1 MTSGSSGPSQVLTPR
16 ARRLLPLFLLV
27 LLAFAVRQL
36 WWLAAEESVI
46 GGPTMGTTWSVRLD
60 SRDRTREDLA
70 QARAAIQA
78 SLSRVDQRMSTW
90 KPDSELSRFN
100 LHASTEPFPI
110 SAETFQVLDLARQVG
125 ERTDGAFDV
134 TVKPLVAAWG
144 FGAGAR
150 APGHGP
156 DATELAALRQRV
168 GLDLLELDAAGGTV
182 RKRRPDVECDL
193 SAIAKGFAVDEVVR
207 SLEALGWDA
216 FLVEVGGEV
225 GARGE
230 RPAGG
235 PWRVGVERPD
245 SLGRAVHAR
254 VDLVDQAMATSG
266 DYRNF
271 YEQDG
276 KRLAHII
283 DPRSGRP
290 VQHGLAS
297 VSVVHRRA
305 ALADAWATALGVLGP
320 EEGFARAE
328 REGLAGYFLVRV
340 EGGSFESRSTRAFLA
355 LQGSPTGPPAEE

>member
-1 MTSGSSGPSQVLTPR
+1 MTSGSSGRPQVLTPR

-36 WWLAAEESVI
+36 WWLAPEEAVI

-60 SRDRTREDLA
+60 SRGRTREDLVQA
-70 QARAAIQA
+70 QAVIER
-78 SLSRVDQRMSTW
+78 SLAQVNRLMSTW
-90 KPDSELSRFN
+90 QEESELSRFN
-100 LHASTEPFPI
+100 RHASTEPFGV
-110 SAETFQVLDLARQVG
+110 SAETFQVLELALQVG
-125 ERTDGAFDV
+125 ERSGGAFDV

-150 APGHGP
+150 APGQGP
-156 DATELAALRQRV
+156 DAAELAALRGRV
-168 GLDLLELDAAGGTV
+168 GLDLLELDASKSTL

-193 SAIAKGFAVDEVVR
+193 SAIAKGFAVDQVVQA
-207 SLEALGWDA
+207 LEALGWGA

-235 PWRVGVERPD
+235 PWRVGIERPD
-245 SLGRAVHAR
+245 SLARAVHAR
-254 VDLVDQAMATSG
+254 VELFDQAMATSG

-290 VQHGLAS
+290 VQHVLAS

-305 ALADAWATALGVLGP
+305 VLADAWATALSVLGP
-320 EEGFARAE
+320 EAGFALAE
-328 REGLAGYFLVRV
+328 REGLAGYFLVRRQD
-340 EGGSFESRSTRAFLA
+340 GSLESRATRAYLA
-355 LQGSPTGPPAEE
+355 LPGARTAPPHAE

>member
-1 MTSGSSGPSQVLTPR
+1 MTSGSSGRPQVLTPR

-78 SLSRVDQRMSTW
+78 SLARVDQLMSTW
-90 KPDSELSRFN
+90 FN
-100 LHASTEPFPI
+100 RHASTDPFPL
-110 SAETFQVLDLARQVG
+110 SAETFQVLELARQVG

-193 SAIAKGFAVDEVVR
+193 SAIAKGFAVDQVVR

-216 FLVEVGGEV
+216 FLVEVG
-225 GARGE
+225 
-230 RPAGG
+230 
-235 PWRVGVERPD
+235 
-245 SLGRAVHAR
+245 
-254 VDLVDQAMATSG
+254 
-266 DYRNF
+266 
-271 YEQDG
+271 
-276 KRLAHII
+276 
-283 DPRSGRP
+283 
-290 VQHGLAS
+290 
-297 VSVVHRRA
+297 
-305 ALADAWATALGVLGP
+305 
-320 EEGFARAE
+320 
-328 REGLAGYFLVRV
+328 
-340 EGGSFESRSTRAFLA
+340 
-355 LQGSPTGPPAEE
+355 